1 MLSNE
6 VPYVCYQTRFRM
18 CVIVCIAFFCNLDI
32 RSMVVPQTSEP
43 KLT

>member
-1 MLSNE
+1 MCNIMT
-6 VPYVCYQTRFRM
+6 VCYCAYCF
-18 CVIVCIAFFCNLDI
+18 FFCNLDI

>member
-1 MLSNE
+1 MCNMMT
-6 VPYVCYQTRFRM
+6 VC
-18 CVIVCIAFFCNLDI
+18 IVRIAFFCNLDI